1 MRAAPEPPSGD
12 GRGPR
17 AVYAVRRL
25 LPDHVRAPSIKMRAT
40 SMGGSNGQT
49 YRVDVPEQRSNGE
62 SVQESYFV
70 RVLPAG
76 YESNAWNKRFA
87 ESCVAN
93 TVAASDAGV
102 TAAVLAADEAALV
115 QQFIPSARVETT
127 AWRNTLEDHAD
138 ARRFGA
144 MVAAIHAVPYPDP
157 SAPLAP
163 HCFYCWY
170 DMPEWYARDPPL
182 LSCWEYLDAR
192 EPPPGVGGEVVFTH
206 GDLHLKNL
214 LVSLEDGSLV
224 PVDFEL
230 SGRGHRASDLAFF
243 FWHWS
248 PSFAA
253 RNSNLRPEFD
263 VSACD
268 RFDTSSSAVLRGL
281 DESRRFVQKSAGSTS
296 ISSRSRGLKF
306 LLDGAFHWSIST
318 QVLRGEALPLLRR
331 APGRRPGLP
340 GRVGPPGEPRRRL
353 RAALRRRV
361 LRAPRSGTSARTSRR
376 HSRPFAA
383 RFG

>member
-1 MRAAPEPPSGD
+1 MLFPERARAELVPP
-12 GRGPR
+12 R
-17 AVYAVRRL
+17 
-25 LPDHVRAPSIKMRAT
+25 
-40 SMGGSNGQT
+40 
-49 YRVDVPEQRSNGE
+49 
-62 SVQESYFV
+62 
-70 RVLPAG
+70 
-76 YESNAWNKRFA
+76 
-87 ESCVAN
+87 
-93 TVAASDAGV
+93 
-102 TAAVLAADEAALV
+102 
-115 QQFIPSARVETT
+115 
-127 AWRNTLEDHAD
+127 WRNTLEDHAD

-182 LSCWEYLDAR
+182 LACWEYLDAR

-253 RNSNLRPEFD
+253 RKTRIFDPNSM
-263 VSACD
+263 
-268 RFDTSSSAVLRGL
+268 
-281 DESRRFVQKSAGSTS
+281 
-296 ISSRSRGLKF
+296 
-306 LLDGAFHWSIST
+306 
-318 QVLRGEALPLLRR
+318 
-331 APGRRPGLP
+331 
-340 GRVGPPGEPRRRL
+340 
-353 RAALRRRV
+353 
-361 LRAPRSGTSARTSRR
+361 
-376 HSRPFAA
+376 
-383 RFG
+383 

>member
-76 YESNAWNKRFA
+76 YEANAWNRRFA

-102 TAAVLAADEAALV
+102 TAAVLAADETALV

-127 AWRNTLEDHAD
+127 AWRAGRETGATWRNTLEDHAD

-170 DMPEWYARDPPL
+170 DMPEWYARDPSL
-182 LSCWEYLDAR
+182 LACWEYMEAR

-224 PVDFEL
+224 PVDLEL

-253 RNSNLRPEFD
+253 RNSNLQRDFNVGDED
-263 VSACD
+263 LRDAIIEQG
-268 RFDTSSSAVLRGL
+268 VLAL
-281 DESRRFVQKSAGSTS
+281 AAAG
-296 ISSRSRGLKF
+296 
-306 LLDGAFHWSIST
+306 H
-318 QVLRGEALPLLRR
+318 
-331 APGRRPGLP
+331 APGDDDAGL
-340 GRVGPPGEPRRRL
+340 
-353 RAALRRRV
+353 
-361 LRAPRSGTSARTSRR
+361 
-376 HSRPFAA
+376 
-383 RFG
+383 FGHCSTPCACS